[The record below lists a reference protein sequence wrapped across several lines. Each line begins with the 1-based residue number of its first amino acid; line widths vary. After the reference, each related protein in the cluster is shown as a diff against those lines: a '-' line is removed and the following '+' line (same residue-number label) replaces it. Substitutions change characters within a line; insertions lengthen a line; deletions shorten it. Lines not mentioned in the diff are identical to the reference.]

1 MESEATVSPL
11 LAMAA
16 LAVVFL
22 SLAAFTVAELPFAG
36 PLRTFVFD
44 HTQKVILVVSGAA
57 MLASLYYSQVVGF
70 IPCEFCWYQR
80 IAMYP
85 IAVLL
90 LVAVATR
97 SRVSPRYIVTLA
109 AIGLALSIY
118 HYQMQLFPDGGGSC
132 AGPVP
137 CTGKYVQEFGFITI
151 PFMAG
156 CGFVSILVLQFNE
169 WRVERL
175 SMAWGESSAT

>member
-11 LAMAA
+11 LALSAMG
-16 LAVVFL
+16 VVFL
-22 SLAAFTVAELPFAG
+22 SLLAFTVAELPFAAR
-36 PLRTFVFD
+36 LRSFVFN
-44 HTQKVILVVSGAA
+44 HTQKVILVVSAA
-57 MLASLYYSQVVGF
+57 ATLASLYYSQIVGF

-90 LVAVATR
+90 IVALLSR

-109 AIGLALSIY
+109 AIGLALAIY
-118 HYQMQLFPDGGGSC
+118 HYQMQLFPEGGGSC
-132 AGPVP
+132 AGPIP

-156 CGFVSILVLQFNE
+156 CGFLSILVLQFNE
-169 WRVERL
+169 WRVEPLFKRWDE
-175 SMAWGESSAT
+175 AGAA

>member
-1 MESEATVSPL
+1 MESEATVSPI
-11 LAMAA
+11 LAMSA

-22 SLAAFTVAELPFAG
+22 SLAAFTVAELPFAAA
-36 PLRTFVFD
+36 LRAFVYD

-90 LVAVATR
+90 VVAVLTR

-137 CTGKYVQEFGFITI
+137 CTGKYVQEFGLITI

-156 CGFVSILVLQFNE
+156 CGFLSILVLQFNE

-175 SMAWGESSAT
+175 FRDARETNTA

>member
-1 MESEATVSPL
+1 MESEATVSPILALSALGIVFVSL
-11 LAMAA
+11 L
-16 LAVVFL
+16 
-22 SLAAFTVAELPFAG
+22 AFTVAELPFAA
-36 PLRTFVFD
+36 PLRALVYD
-44 HTQKVILVVSGAA
+44 HTQKLIFLVAAGA

-90 LVAVATR
+90 LVAIATR

-109 AIGLALSIY
+109 AVGLALSIY
-118 HYQMQLFPDGGGSC
+118 HYQMQLFPGGGSSC
-132 AGPVP
+132 SGPIP
-137 CTGKYVQEFGFITI
+137 CTGKYVEEFGFITI

-156 CGFVSILVLQFNE
+156 CAFLSILVLQFNE

-175 SMAWGESSAT
+175 FKRWDEPGTA